1 MRVCRGRSQQR
12 ARIEKNRERGNE
24 RERARERGCSRLFLA
39 RYSVLYL
46 SHSLIPSS
54 SCTVHSFVRPL
65 LAPPLSFSL
74 FPRVNVPSLSLSVL
88 RARANTH
95 VHSSRLCLITARIVD
110 PPASVSRPL
119 SLSLSRS
126 LPLPRAVVLVPGT
139 SLPLVP
145 LSSPRDIF
153 SLLPPPSSS
162 PPPTNLTHPQRCGC
176 SDVRMHSANPIAST
190 VSRKKTVH

>member
-1 MRVCRGRSQQR
+1 MRESERKRVQPSLSGALLGSIFIPLINSILVVHRSFIR
-12 ARIEKNRERGNE
+12 APT
-24 RERARERGCSRLFLA
+24 SRSPSFFL
-39 RYSVLYL
+39 SL
-46 SHSLIPSS
+46 SS
-54 SCTVHSFVRPL
+54 
-65 LAPPLSFSL
+65 
-74 FPRVNVPSLSLSVL
+74 RVNVPSLSLSVL

-119 SLSLSRS
+119 SLSRS

-153 SLLPPPSSS
+153 SLLPPPSSP
-162 PPPTNLTHPQRCGC
+162 PPPTNLTHPQRCEC
-176 SDVRMHSANPIAST
+176 SDVRTHSANPIAST